1 MPERNLCRGEGIYTP
16 ELEKN
21 GYRSGFSLVTEELPA
36 KIQSEVWEN
45 DLSLARLCILTV
57 PGRFLAETLVIFPRI
72 GVNSPIFGSE
82 YIEMPRRSFG
92 VVDFHPQ
99 SRDLQHIEEF
109 LALEPD
115 REVRNSVHYDLDG
128 YFSGKLWLKRDSEPV
143 YPEFTDVFKR
153 RLGIYTQLLG
163 SLAPVPAPPP
173 LGYCRYMAQHDPAR
187 GILKAYFGEAFAHD
201 YISGFLFP
209 ENPCDSSR
217 VISNLQRLSTR

>member
-1 MPERNLCRGEGIYTP
+1 MSEKNLCRGEEIYTP
-16 ELEKN
+16 ELEKH
-21 GYRSGFSLVTEELPA
+21 GYRRVFSTVTEKLPA
-36 KIQSEVWEN
+36 RIQSEVWQN
-45 DLSLARLCILTV
+45 DVSFARLCILTV
-57 PGRFLAETLVIFPRI
+57 PGRFLAETLVIFPGI

-82 YIEMPRRSFG
+82 YIEMPRKTFG

-99 SRDLQHIEEF
+99 GGDLQHIRTF

-115 REVRNSVHYDLDG
+115 REVQESVHYDLDG
-128 YFSGKLWLKRDSEPV
+128 YFSGKLWLKRDSESV

-153 RLGIYTQLLG
+153 RLGIYTELLG

-173 LGYCRYMAQHDPAR
+173 LGYCHYMAQHDPAR